1 MANNVL
7 LKYIFSLPVNFLF
20 LASSYADE
28 KNSLIAPTVST
39 SSTTYIF
46 SPAGISSSLLVIIIS
61 LLLLFFTVWLYL
73 KNLQKSKKLEEKEA
87 HHLALLESTAAI
99 PWELD
104 LPTFLFT
111 YVGPQIEEVSGFK
124 PEEWYTKNFWL
135 DHLHPADRDAA
146 AAFCAEATARHENHE
161 FEYRFI
167 KKDGGIIWIR
177 DAVQVIV
184 EDGKPAYL
192 RGFMFD
198 ITRQKN
204 EEENQ
209 RKIELHLAEAQTI
222 AHVGSWELNIVE
234 NDLQWSDESFRIFE
248 IDQSKF
254 KPTYESFLEVV
265 HPDDRERVNRA
276 YSESLE
282 NKTPYSIEHRLLMPD
297 GSIKLVNERCDTEYD
312 EKGDPLRSFGTVQD
326 ISDRKR
332 TDDAIKTIASAVSST
347 SGDDFYNDLVTNI
360 AEMFDA
366 DFAFIGLLDQHDAMK
381 INTFVF
387 YSHGKIIPNITYD
400 LKGTPCSNVVGKSA
414 CTYPNHVQD
423 LFPDDEILVD
433 LGVDSYIGLPLFSN
447 EDTPVG
453 IIVVMD
459 SKPMEN
465 TTEMEEVLKIFVART
480 EAELEKKKSNETIQ
494 KLSLA
499 VEQSP
504 NIIIITNAEG
514 NIEYVNPAFTTTT
527 GYSKNEVLNKNPS
540 IIKSGEMSDAFYKNL
555 WNTIKAGDTWAGEF
569 HNRKSNGE
577 LYWNEAKISS
587 IKNVRGEI
595 THFLSIQSDITDKK
609 QTEQKLRRS
618 QKMDAL
624 GKLTGGIAH
633 DYNNMLNVILGYTEL
648 LEMVAVNGGSNDK
661 FSEYIKEIQHA
672 TERGTTLTRKLLAF
686 SRQEPTRPENVD
698 VNQVLLEAQNML
710 EKTLTARIN
719 LEYKL
724 ADQLWP
730 VYLDKGDLEDAILN
744 MCINAMHAMPDGG
757 NLTIST
763 ENHSIALREAMI
775 LNIAAGEYINLSISD
790 NGCGMSEEIMN
801 QIFDPFFTTKGK
813 SGTGLGLAQV
823 YGFVNRAKGAIS
835 IDSQV
840 NEGTYI
846 SIYFPH
852 NASSN
857 DTEQLVDDVVS
868 ENVGTESILVVD
880 DETSIC
886 DLSNNLLSSKGYQ
899 VLVAHNGEEALSI
912 LEKNKIDLLLSDVI
926 MPNMDGYKLAEKVR
940 KNFPEVKIQLV
951 SVLMMTKYA
960 LKKMKYYPGK
970 SCVNLFQ
977 PASYL
982 APFVRYLTKFNKISA
997 ICSTHIDS

>member
-39 SSTTYIF
+39 SNTTYIF

-124 PEEWYTKNFWL
+124 PKEWYTENFWL

-209 RKIELHLAEAQTI
+209 RKIELHLAEAQAI

-234 NDLQWSDESFRIFE
+234 NDLQWSDETFRIFE

-297 GSIKLVNERCDTEYD
+297 GRIKLVNERCDTEYD
-312 EKGDPLRSFGTVQD
+312 EKGDPVRSFGTVQD

-347 SGDDFYNDLVTNI
+347 SGDDFYNELVTNI

-480 EAELEKKKSNETIQ
+480 EAELEKKKSNEIIQ

-514 NIEYVNPAFTTTT
+514 KIEYVNPAFTTTT

-540 IIKSGEMSDAFYKNL
+540 IIKSGEMSDEFYKNL
-555 WNTIKAGDTWAGEF
+555 WNTIRAGDTWAGEF

-940 KNFPEVKIQLV
+940 KNFPDVKIQLV
-951 SVLMMTKYA
+951 SGFDDDKVRTKEDEMLSREILRKPFSA
-960 LKKMKYYPGK
+960 
-970 SCVNLFQ
+970 SQLFS
-977 PASYL
+977 A
-982 APFVRYLTKFNKISA
+982 VRKIL
-997 ICSTHIDS
+997 D